1 MNILLLAMGLYL
13 FFVVYQGN
21 TQAFLQFLMDQ
32 KAFVVWAAALVLY
45 LALAQVKSLAP
56 FVQMFGAVVLAA
68 FAINAAQ
75 SGAFQ
80 QQWNAFVSGNW

>member
-1 MNILLLAMGLYL
+1 MNIVLLVMGLYL

-32 KAFVVWAAALVLY
+32 KAFVVWAVALVLY
-45 LALAQVKSLAP
+45 LALAQVKALAP
-56 FVQMFGAVVLAA
+56 FVQMFGAVVLVA

-75 SGAFQ
+75 SDAFQ
-80 QQWNAFVSGNW
+80 QQWNAFISGDW